1 MAKVSFFEDKCKGWE
16 LCVTVCPK
24 KIIKMERNKLNAKG
38 YNPANVS
45 QEDMVNCIGCAMCA
59 RMCPD
64 CVIVVEK

>member
-1 MAKVSFFEDKCKGWE
+1 MAKVSFFEDKCKGCE
-16 LCVTVCPK
+16 LCITVCPK
-24 KIIKMERNKLNAKG
+24 KIIKMEKAKLNAKG

-59 RMCPD
+59 KICPD

>member
-1 MAKVSFFEDKCKGWE
+1 MAKVSFFEDKCKGCE